1 MSLFQEALTVED
13 INKNWLPRLEQSL
26 GLQITAIE
34 GDVLKAEFTVK
45 ELMLQPYGIMHGG
58 ISCMIGE
65 SMGSIAG
72 NMCLKDPIHAVVGQ
86 NLQALHMRPARAGA
100 LLEAITEALHVGRR
114 SQIWQTQ
121 IREKLTGK
129 MIAQVT
135 LTVAVIERGS

>member
-1 MSLFQEALTVED
+1 MSLFQEALTVEG
-13 INKNWLPRLEQSL
+13 INKNWLPQLEQSL
-26 GLQITAIE
+26 GLQVTAIE

-45 ELMLQPYGIMHGG
+45 DLMLQPYGIMHGG

-72 NMCLKDPIHAVVGQ
+72 NMCLKDPGHAVVGQ

-100 LLEAITEALHVGRR
+100 VLEATTEALHVGRR

>member
-1 MSLFQEALTVED
+1 MSVFQEALTVEE

-45 ELMLQPYGIMHGG
+45 ELMLQPHGIMHGG
-58 ISCMIGE
+58 IACVIGE
-65 SMGSIAG
+65 SMGSMAG
-72 NMCLKDPIHAVVGQ
+72 NMCLKDPIQAVVGQ

-100 LLEAITEALHVGRR
+100 VLEAITEALHLGRR
-114 SQIWQTQ
+114 SQIWQTR